1 MYYTMN
7 LIILAI
13 VLISML
19 AISIAI
25 KKSKKV
31 EENTEKDF
39 WEREHE
45 ANFTRKKSIDDLN
58 YISIPNEIIDLNNK
72 NINVFADK
80 KIVNLNGIPNTDLK
94 LEYGAPN
101 ITILSEY
108 DQNYTDFITTL
119 AAEADAYMEENKIN
133 EARIVLEYA
142 TDINTDIARCW
153 EALANI
159 YINSDEKNLIHLLIK
174 KAENIKTFRGTAIL
188 RKLNEILDALP

>member
-1 MYYTMN
+1 MN

-108 DQNYTDFITTL
+108 DQNYTDLITTL
-119 AAEADAYMEENKIN
+119 ASEADAYMGENKIN

>member
-1 MYYTMN
+1 MN

-72 NINVFADK
+72 NINVFTNK

-101 ITILSEY
+101 ITVLSEY
-108 DQNYTDFITTL
+108 DQNYTDLITTL
-119 AAEADAYMEENKIN
+119 AAEADAYMGENKIN

>member
-72 NINVFADK
+72 NINVFTNK

-101 ITILSEY
+101 ITVLSEY
-108 DQNYTDFITTL
+108 DQNYTDLITTL
-119 AAEADAYMEENKIN
+119 AAEADAYMGENKIN

>member
-108 DQNYTDFITTL
+108 DQNYTDLITTL
-119 AAEADAYMEENKIN
+119 AAEADAYMGENKIN

>member
-1 MYYTMN
+1 MN

-108 DQNYTDFITTL
+108 DQNYTDLITTL
-119 AAEADAYMEENKIN
+119 AAEADAYMGENKIN

>member
-1 MYYTMN
+1 MN

-31 EENTEKDF
+31 EEIKEKDF

-108 DQNYTDFITTL
+108 DQNYTDLITTL
-119 AAEADAYMEENKIN
+119 AAEADAYMGENKIN